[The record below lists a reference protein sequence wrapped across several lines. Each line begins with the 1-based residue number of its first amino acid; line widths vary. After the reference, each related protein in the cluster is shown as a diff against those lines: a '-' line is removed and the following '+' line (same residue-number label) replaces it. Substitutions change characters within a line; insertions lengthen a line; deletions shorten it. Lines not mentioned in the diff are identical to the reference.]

1 MKRIEERTGELIVT
15 CGDRATGLETADSGP
30 PACKCTRDSRA
41 AGAAYCAAMGGIL
54 VTVKKLL
61 RRAHSGAN
69 ALLLRAAP
77 STKPYTIGE
86 HTILLNREHLLP
98 EYQSRHRL
106 YDRFLP
112 ILCKQFDHPDLWII
126 DVGANVGDTAVAV
139 AQACRNPILCIEGD
153 DDFFDLL
160 KHNVDSLFGKR
171 ERPVH
176 CVKALAGSG
185 RFTGFLKNDGTTAG
199 LAPSGASGRHAAA
212 ALDDLLST
220 VGAPTTAIALIKVDT
235 DGYDG
240 DVILSARKILTASRP
255 VIFWENY
262 FATTEQMRAFEV
274 LYQNL
279 FDAGYRYFWVFDN
292 YGNLMLRECSLNNIV
307 DLNEYVGSQ
316 QFHGCT
322 RSIFYTDVLAVT
334 DDKLARARKAI
345 AVFRSSEIKR
355 E

>member
-1 MKRIEERTGELIVT
+1 M
-15 CGDRATGLETADSGP
+15 
-30 PACKCTRDSRA
+30 
-41 AGAAYCAAMGGIL
+41 
-54 VTVKKLL
+54 L
-61 RRAHSGAN
+61 RRT
-69 ALLLRAAP
+69 AP
-77 STKPYTIGE
+77 STKPYKIGE

-98 EYQSRHRL
+98 EYQSQHRL

-112 ILCKQFDHPDLWII
+112 ILCKQFDDPDLWII
-126 DVGANVGDTAVAV
+126 DVGANVGDTAVAI

-153 DDFFDLL
+153 DDFFKLL

-185 RFTGFLKNDGTTAG
+185 RFSGFLKNDGTTAG
-199 LAPSGASGRHAAA
+199 LAPTNASGRRAA
-212 ALDDLLST
+212 ALDDLLSAM
-220 VGAPTTAIALIKVDT
+220 GAPTTAIALIKVDT
-235 DGYDG
+235 DGYDC
-240 DVILSARKILTASRP
+240 DVILSGQSILTASRP
-255 VIFWENY
+255 GIFWENY
-262 FATTEQMRAFEV
+262 FSTMAQMRALEV

-279 FDAGYRYFWVFDN
+279 FDAGYHYFWVFDN
-292 YGNLMLRECSLNNIV
+292 YGNLMLRECSPDNIM

-316 QFHGCT
+316 EFHGCS

-334 DDKLARARKAI
+334 DDKLARAREAI